1 MNLSREQEDAIQ
13 AMIAT
18 FYGLAAGASVAEQ
31 ALEHIAGLTGSDKAF
46 IGTYDFNSNK
56 GRIEAAFNIEEHYIQ
71 SYQEYYSQQNPWL
84 RQSQYFQAEGLVWIG
99 SEILPPEQL
108 TQSEFY
114 ELFLSPQ
121 AILHTLHAV
130 IRVDGGMLTH
140 VVLTRRP
147 EEDDFLPAQVELCR
161 LFARHAKH
169 AMQAREAVYAR
180 NLVRRGLS
188 EIMSQRGIGAAIVDA
203 EGRPL
208 YANETCIEIIEELN
222 ASGTINHHDPTPTGR
237 GRAQR
242 LELPREIQKRM
253 GEVSAKCPITIVCEK
268 DEGDYPIV
276 FHIHQVALHDAFSA
290 MNQIAYAIVAMDPE
304 RAIHLDAESISQAYQ
319 LTPSEARVSAL
330 IAVGER
336 IEAAAAVLGIT
347 PSTARTHLKRIFEKT
362 RTNRQAELVKLLLDT
377 ARRHPIERHFRKT
390 EKTSRDGAVF
400 HLDTKKLFDANRRG
414 SAS

>member
-1 MNLSREQEDAIQ
+1 MNSIYGSRGRHPSHDRDLLW
-13 AMIAT
+13 
-18 FYGLAAGASVAEQ
+18 FGSCASGAEQ

-46 IGTYDFNSNK
+46 IGTYDFNKNK

-71 SYQEYYSQQNPWL
+71 SYQEYYSHQNPWL

-99 SEILPPEQL
+99 SEILPPDQL
-108 TQSEFY
+108 TQTEFY

-121 AILHTLHAV
+121 AILPTLHAV
-130 IRVDGGMLTH
+130 IRVGDGMLTH

-161 LFARHAKH
+161 LFAKHAKL
-169 AMQAREAVYAR
+169 AMEAREAVYTR

-203 EGRPL
+203 EARPL

-222 ASGTINHHDPTPTGR
+222 ASGALNHHDPTPIER
-237 GRAQR
+237 GRAPR
-242 LELPREIQKRM
+242 LELPREIQKKM
-253 GEVSAKCPITIVCEK
+253 VEVSAKCPVTIVCEK
-268 DEGDYPIV
+268 DESDYPIV
-276 FHIHQVALHDAFSA
+276 FHIHQVALHEAFSA
-290 MNQIAYAIVAMDPE
+290 RDQIAYAIVVIDPE

-347 PSTARTHLKRIFEKT
+347 PSTARTHLKRILRKT
-362 RTNRQAELVKLLLDT
+362 RTNRQAELVKLLLDA
-377 ARRHPIERHFRKT
+377 ARRHPSNATFR
-390 EKTSRDGAVF
+390 
-400 HLDTKKLFDANRRG
+400 RRRRRL
-414 SAS
+414 